1 MRKDGRRVRTAQPMY
16 QVAAHIMDK
25 RNDAM
30 NMMEVHVPIEP
41 MQDYLK
47 KKRAEGKEYSH
58 LGLVLAAYVRAVAEY
73 PVINR
78 FVVNKTI
85 YARNEIAIGM
95 VVLKPGETEGTMNKM
110 FFKPTDTVEDV
121 HQTLAK
127 YVEENRGTG
136 DTNSTDDLIRKLLKV
151 PGLCRFGVCVFKFL
165 DKHGLLSKKIIDA
178 SPFHCTMTITNLASI
193 RTNYVYHH
201 VYNFGT
207 TSMLAAMGVPRE
219 MPVRKHGEIA
229 FEKCIPVGFVMD
241 ERICSGLQYVLAS
254 KRILHYLKHPEQL
267 EAPPETVVEDLP

>member
-1 MRKDGRRVRTAQPMY
+1 MY

-30 NMMEVHVPIEP
+30 NMMEINVPLEP
-41 MQDYLK
+41 MQTYLR

-85 YARNEIAIGM
+85 YARNEIAVGM
-95 VVLKPGETEGTMNKM
+95 VVLKPGESEGTMNKM
-110 FFKPTDTVEDV
+110 FFKPTDTVDDV
-121 HQTLAK
+121 HRTLAK
-127 YVEENRGTG
+127 YVEENRAAG

-151 PGLCRFGVCVFKFL
+151 PGLCRFGVCVFKVL
-165 DKHGLLSKKIIDA
+165 DKFGLLPKKIIDA
-178 SPFHCTMTITNLASI
+178 SPFHCSMTITNLASI
-193 RTNYVYHH
+193 RTNYIYHH
-201 VYNFGT
+201 VYNYGT
-207 TSMLAAMGVPRE
+207 TSMLAAMGVPIE
-219 MPVRKHGEIA
+219 VPVRKKGEIE

-241 ERICSGLQYVLAS
+241 ERICSGHYYAVAFQRFRQYMADPRLLEGPPKVVNPD
-254 KRILHYLKHPEQL
+254 PEI
-267 EAPPETVVEDLP
+267 

>member
-1 MRKDGRRVRTAQPMY
+1 MRKDGRRVKTAQPMY

-127 YVEENRGTG
+127 YVEENRETG

-151 PGLCRFGVCVFKFL
+151 PGLCRFGVCVFKFM
-165 DKHGLLSKKIIDA
+165 DKHGLLPKKIIDA

-219 MPVRKHGEIA
+219 MPVRKHGEIV

-267 EAPPETVVEDLP
+267 EVPPETVMEDLP